1 MNKLLVLFVSVC
13 FYLTGYAQENN
24 DTIKISLIDAVDKAL
39 KNNPNLRAYYY
50 DINSLE
56 GIKRQAGLL
65 PNPEADL
72 EIENILGGKELNGFT
87 GAEYTLSASYLF
99 ELGGKR
105 NNRVNL
111 VNEEI
116 NSAKSNYELLKLD
129 VISQVK
135 KTFIELVK
143 IQHQIKLQQKFVN
156 LNEEILKI
164 ISERVKAGK
173 TSPAEESKEKF
184 ALMNSRLE
192 LQRFHKDY
200 LSTQTKINSLC
211 GTSGKNF
218 VPSSDLFDELLSP
231 PNKEEIFH
239 EIEKIPS
246 IKYLNNE
253 TNIRKAQLELEESNS
268 VPDLTASLGIRYLN
282 ELKTNSFVAG
292 LSMPLPFFNRNQGNI
307 QSAEIKVRQMEELI
321 NAQKLSIIESLTAS
335 FNNLVI
341 AYNNA
346 VQFNENILP
355 ESENAYEITSKG
367 YLQGRF
373 AFIDMLDAQ
382 RTLFDT
388 QAQYLLE
395 LPEYYNSIIEIEN
408 LTGKNYLIIN

>member
-1 MNKLLVLFVSVC
+1 M
-13 FYLTGYAQENN
+13 
-24 DTIKISLIDAVDKAL
+24 
-39 KNNPNLRAYYY
+39 
-50 DINSLE
+50 E

-135 KTFIELVK
+135 KAFIELVK
-143 IQHQIKLQQKFVN
+143 IQHQIKLQHKFVN

-192 LQRFHKDY
+192 LQRFQRDY

-218 VPSSDLFDELLSP
+218 VPSSDLFDALISP

-239 EIEKIPS
+239 EIENIPS

-346 VQFNENILP
+346 VQFNENILS

-395 LPEYYNSIIEIEN
+395 LSEYYNSIIEIEN
-408 LTGKNYLIIN
+408 LTGKNFLMIN

>member
-395 LPEYYNSIIEIEN
+395 LSEYYNSIIEIEN

>member
-13 FYLTGYAQENN
+13 FYFTGYAQENN
-24 DTIKISLIDAVDKAL
+24 DTIKISLIDAVDMAL
-39 KNNPNLRAYYY
+39 KNNPNLREYYY

-135 KTFIELVK
+135 KAFIELVK
-143 IQHQIKLQQKFVN
+143 IQHQIKLQHKFVN

-192 LQRFHKDY
+192 LQRFQRDY

-218 VPSSDLFDELLSP
+218 VPSSDLFDALISP
-231 PNKEEIFH
+231 PNKE
-239 EIEKIPS
+239 
-246 IKYLNNE
+246 KYFM
-253 TNIRKAQLELEESNS
+253 R
-268 VPDLTASLGIRYLN
+268 
-282 ELKTNSFVAG
+282 
-292 LSMPLPFFNRNQGNI
+292 
-307 QSAEIKVRQMEELI
+307 
-321 NAQKLSIIESLTAS
+321 
-335 FNNLVI
+335 
-341 AYNNA
+341 
-346 VQFNENILP
+346 
-355 ESENAYEITSKG
+355 
-367 YLQGRF
+367 
-373 AFIDMLDAQ
+373 
-382 RTLFDT
+382 
-388 QAQYLLE
+388 
-395 LPEYYNSIIEIEN
+395 
-408 LTGKNYLIIN
+408 

>member
-24 DTIKISLIDAVDKAL
+24 DTIKISLIDAVDMAL

-143 IQHQIKLQQKFVN
+143 IQHQIKLQHKFVN

-192 LQRFHKDY
+192 LQRFQRDY

-218 VPSSDLFDELLSP
+218 VPSSDLFDALLSP

-239 EIEKIPS
+239 EIENIPS

-346 VQFNENILP
+346 VQFNENILS

-395 LPEYYNSIIEIEN
+395 LSEYYNSIIEIEN
-408 LTGKNYLIIN
+408 LTGKNFLMIN

>member
-24 DTIKISLIDAVDKAL
+24 DTIKISLIDAVDMAL

-129 VISQVK
+129 IISQVK

-143 IQHQIKLQQKFVN
+143 IQHQIKLQHKFVN

-164 ISERVKAGK
+164 ISERVKSGK

-192 LQRFHKDY
+192 LQRFQKDY

-218 VPSSDLFDELLSP
+218 VPLSDLFDVLLSP

-395 LPEYYNSIIEIEN
+395 LSEYYNSIIEIEN